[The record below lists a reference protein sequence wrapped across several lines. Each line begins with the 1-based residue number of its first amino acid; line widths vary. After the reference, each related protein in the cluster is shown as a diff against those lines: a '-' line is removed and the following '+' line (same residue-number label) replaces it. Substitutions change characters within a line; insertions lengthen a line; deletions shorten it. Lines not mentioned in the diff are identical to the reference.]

1 MLFKKS
7 DFDADKWSQYFA
19 VREAIATIYCDDEC
33 LIDPISVNH
42 QKRSKF
48 KWKKNSRQK
57 SFDYQ
62 RENRIIERKQ
72 RHKTFILK
80 GCYFWFN
87 VFNLVFKHYDSLI
100 DIWDCSAN
108 T

>member
-19 VREAIATIYCDDEC
+19 VREAIATTYCDDEC

-48 KWKKNSRQK
+48 KWKKN
-57 SFDYQ
+57 
-62 RENRIIERKQ
+62 
-72 RHKTFILK
+72 
-80 GCYFWFN
+80 
-87 VFNLVFKHYDSLI
+87 
-100 DIWDCSAN
+100 
-108 T
+108 